1 VTVNEAEITGH
12 PPAQLP
18 EDHVSRVIAG
28 WHEERPDLPV
38 DPIAIVYRACR
49 LAAHF
54 TTGIHNVLAGSGVS
68 AADLAVLATLRRTGH
83 PYRLSQR
90 QLMTELSLTSGTISV
105 RIDQLTRRDLV
116 RRDRDPG
123 DGRGVLVTLTEHGER
138 LFDAVAPEH
147 LANEARMVAALAP
160 AEQAQLARLLQVL
173 LIEFEPVA
181 GSRPD
186 EPLGFTVTPAHVGH
200 ARRAGTGLPL
210 APGLLIDGVQPGG
223 PAEAS
228 GLRRGD
234 LLVGAGDRDV
244 RSLAD
249 LAGAVAASPGDV
261 TLRVRRGDQTVEATI
276 SVSGR
281 PREIS

>member
-1 VTVNEAEITGH
+1 VTVNEAETTGH
-12 PPAQLP
+12 PPAQVP
-18 EDHVSRVIAG
+18 EDHVSRVIAD

-38 DPIAIVYRACR
+38 DPIGIVYRACR
-49 LAAHF
+49 LATHF

-116 RRDRDPG
+116 RRDPDPA

-138 LFDAVAPEH
+138 LFDAIAPEH

-181 GSRPD
+181 GRRPD
-186 EPLGFTVTPAHVGH
+186 EPLGFTVAPAHVGH
-200 ARRAGTGLPL
+200 ARRAATGLPL
-210 APGLLIDGVQPGG
+210 APGLLIDCVQPGG

-249 LAGAVAASPGDV
+249 LAGAMAASPGDV
-261 TLRVRRGDQTVEATI
+261 TLRVNRGDQTVEATI
-276 SVSGR
+276 PAGGR
-281 PREIS
+281 GRRP

>member
-1 VTVNEAEITGH
+1 VTVNEAEVTGH
-12 PPAQLP
+12 LPAQLP
-18 EDHVSRVIAG
+18 EDHVSQVIAG

-38 DPIAIVYRACR
+38 DPIGIVYRACR
-49 LAAHF
+49 LATHF
-54 TTGIHNVLAGSGVS
+54 TAGIHNVLAGSGVS

-105 RIDQLTRRDLV
+105 RIDQLTRRGLV
-116 RRDRDPG
+116 RRDPDPA
-123 DGRGVLVTLTEHGER
+123 DGRGVLVTLTEYGER
-138 LFDAVAPEH
+138 LFDAIAPEH

-160 AEQAQLARLLQVL
+160 AEQAQLARLLHVL

-181 GSRPD
+181 GRRPD
-186 EPLGFTVTPAHVGH
+186 EPLGFTVAPAHVGH
-200 ARRAGTGLPL
+200 ARRAATGLPL
-210 APGLLIDGVQPGG
+210 TPGLLIDCVQPGG

-249 LAGAVAASPGDV
+249 LAGAMAASPGDV
-261 TLRVRRGDQTVEATI
+261 TLRVNRGDQTVEATI
-276 SVSGR
+276 PASGR
-281 PREIS
+281 GQRP